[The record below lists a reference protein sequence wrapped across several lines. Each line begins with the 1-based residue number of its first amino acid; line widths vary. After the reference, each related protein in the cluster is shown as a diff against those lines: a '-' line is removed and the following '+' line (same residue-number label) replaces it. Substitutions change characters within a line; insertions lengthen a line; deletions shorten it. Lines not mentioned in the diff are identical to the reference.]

1 MAAHPDAES
10 PGTDPEPVAD
20 DRPADLPVDR
30 PAADHGVAACPI
42 ESLSAVTLATADMS
56 ASVAFYDALGFE
68 LAFGGADA
76 DFSTFRV
83 GPSSYLNL
91 QLDRGWSAPARVWGR
106 VIVWVDDVDAVH
118 ARALAA
124 GFEPAMA
131 PSDAPWGERY
141 FHVLDPAGHELSI
154 ARPL

>member
-1 MAAHPDAES
+1 MAAHPDAQS
-10 PGTDPEPVAD
+10 PGTAPEVVAS
-20 DRPADLPVDR
+20 
-30 PAADHGVAACPI
+30 PI
-42 ESLSAVTLATADMS
+42 ESLSAVTLATADMA
-56 ASVAFYDALGFE
+56 ASVAFYELLGFE
-68 LAFGGADA
+68 LAHGGADA

-91 QLDRGWSAPARVWGR
+91 QLDRAWSAPTRVWGR

-118 ARALAA
+118 ARAVTA
-124 GFEPAMA
+124 GFEPTMT